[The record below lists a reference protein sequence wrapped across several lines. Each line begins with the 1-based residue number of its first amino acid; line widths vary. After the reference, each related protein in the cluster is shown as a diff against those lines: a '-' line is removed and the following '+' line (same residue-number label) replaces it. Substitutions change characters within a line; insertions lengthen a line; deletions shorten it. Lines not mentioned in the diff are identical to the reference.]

1 MQHEHY
7 THTAPDIPSST
18 FICPSFSPYQQATFA
33 SGCTGKFVRYCFCGI
48 PICRPLLSELHA
60 EITAVISTPQRH
72 ASLPDQLRM
81 QPGIADVITVAK
93 AAAQL
98 RAAIFCAGVVIG
110 TYRKRCS
117 VPLPARESAVP
128 QFPGKGSGHS
138 RFLSVVIIAE
148 SVADTVNFFLCYR
161 LDKHRALL
169 LFVFL
174 LFVSAVAVGPAGGK
188 GVLPH
193 KICHTARFA
202 HGVVQMAQSRGQVV
216 QP

>member
-33 SGCTGKFVRYCFCGI
+33 SGCIGKFVRYCFCGI
-48 PICRPLLSELHA
+48 PICRPLLSDLHA
-60 EITAVISTPQRH
+60 EIAAVISTPQRH

-128 QFPGKGSGHS
+128 QSPGNHGKNRFPSSSSSVTLSFYIRNRS
-138 RFLSVVIIAE
+138 R
-148 SVADTVNFFLCYR
+148 T
-161 LDKHRALL
+161 HRRQ
-169 LFVFL
+169 
-174 LFVSAVAVGPAGGK
+174 G
-188 GVLPH
+188 
-193 KICHTARFA
+193 CTA
-202 HGVVQMAQSRGQVV
+202 AQSRSHHLLRSWCSPDGTKQGSGRTA
-216 QP
+216 PAPSSAHRCRIL

>member
-1 MQHEHY
+1 MSFFFSVPAGDLCIGLY
-7 THTAPDIPSST
+7 RKVRPILLLRHTNMP
-18 FICPSFSPYQQATFA
+18 
-33 SGCTGKFVRYCFCGI
+33 
-48 PICRPLLSELHA
+48 PLLSDLHA

-128 QFPGKGSGHS
+128 QFPGNHGKDRLPSSSSSVTLSFCIRSRSRARRRQGCTAAQNLSRRPLRSWCSPDGTKQGSGRTAPAPS
-138 RFLSVVIIAE
+138 SA
-148 SVADTVNFFLCYR
+148 
-161 LDKHRALL
+161 HR
-169 LFVFL
+169 
-174 LFVSAVAVGPAGGK
+174 
-188 GVLPH
+188 
-193 KICHTARFA
+193 CRTW
-202 HGVVQMAQSRGQVV
+202 
-216 QP
+216 

>member
-1 MQHEHY
+1 MSITPTLHRIFHHQLSY
-7 THTAPDIPSST
+7 ALL
-18 FICPSFSPYQQATFA
+18 FLR
-33 SGCTGKFVRYCFCGI
+33 TGR
-48 PICRPLLSELHA
+48 RPLHRAVPDLHA

-128 QFPGKGSGHS
+128 QFPGNHGKDRFPSSSSSVTLSFCIRS
-138 RFLSVVIIAE
+138 RSRVRRRQG
-148 SVADTVNFFLCYR
+148 C
-161 LDKHRALL
+161 
-169 LFVFL
+169 
-174 LFVSAVAVGPAGGK
+174 
-188 GVLPH
+188 
-193 KICHTARFA
+193 TA
-202 HGVVQMAQSRGQVV
+202 AQSRSHHLLRSWCSPDGTKQGSGRTA
-216 QP
+216 PAPSSAHRCRTW